1 MTEPS
6 AIPMDAE
13 PDFDRVE
20 TPPWEGENPSPVAP
34 ESQPGPE
41 VVDERLETLNRIA
54 RRNHEQDFATDSTQ
68 APPTAVSKKD
78 AASISPEGGQ
88 ETQPSGAVPG
98 GNPSDGTGA
107 VAMPSGDLVA
117 VTIDGKTEMVPLKT
131 VVKGYQ
137 IESAAR
143 KRLGEAAVLYKR
155 LRQREMTLASAGN
168 ANPSGISASIPT
180 QGTVAD
186 PGSDSPTSQ
195 EIHGYLDRVEPESSA
210 TATAAPVNPEH
221 LAEYVFLRQEVRGE
235 KQRLI
240 DSQPHIARDSKL
252 ATMHAQM
259 VMETMEAQP
268 GLPTRDYF
276 DHATETINQWLAQ
289 LTTAKLTRPTDAG
302 QRLMNK
308 RDATSKQ
315 APSGIHRKVPSG
327 TDAPAPPTYADKI
340 RQMKQARG
348 LT

>member
-20 TPPWEGENPSPVAP
+20 TQPWEGESLPQATP
-34 ESQPGPE
+34 EPKPGLE
-41 VVDERLETLNRIA
+41 VVDERLEALNRIA
-54 RRNHEQDFATDSTQ
+54 RRNHEQDFATEPTQ
-68 APPTAVSKKD
+68 TPPTTSSTKD
-78 AASISPEGGQ
+78 TAGISQ
-88 ETQPSGAVPG
+88 ESNQEKPPG
-98 GNPSDGTGA
+98 TIPNTSQSDGTGA
-107 VAMPSGDLVA
+107 VAMPSGELVA
-117 VTIDGKTEMVPLKT
+117 VTIDGRTEMVPLKT

-155 LRQREMTLASAGN
+155 LRQREMTLSSLGN
-168 ANPSGISASIPT
+168 SNPSGTPASIPT

-186 PGSDSPTSQ
+186 QGSDNPTNQ
-195 EIHGYLDRVEPESSA
+195 EIHGYLDRVQPDAPA
-210 TATAAPVNPEH
+210 TASTAPVNPEH

-240 DSQPHIARDSKL
+240 DSQPHIARDAKL
-252 ATMHAQM
+252 AAMHSQM

-276 DHATETINQWLAQ
+276 DHATETINQWLVQ

-308 RDATSKQ
+308 REATSKQ
-315 APSGIHRKVPSG
+315 APSGVHRKVPSG